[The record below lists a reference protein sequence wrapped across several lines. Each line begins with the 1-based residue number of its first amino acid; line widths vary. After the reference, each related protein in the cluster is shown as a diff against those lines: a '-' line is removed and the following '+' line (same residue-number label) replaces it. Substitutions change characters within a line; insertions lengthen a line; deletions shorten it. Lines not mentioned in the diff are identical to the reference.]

1 LDFGEAAM
9 SDLIVDQYVRL
20 LDGLDPGDP
29 WPALVESGFLDLLKG
44 EADGGAGLML
54 EDLFPLALATGRRA
68 GPVSPVIETMVARLG
83 DPDAIDVA
91 DPEAALIAAGQSA
104 EAARALAATV
114 AAGLMAGAMEALEA
128 TTVDYAS
135 TRKQFGREIGKFQAV
150 QHQIAVMAEEV
161 MAARMAAQ
169 AAFTGA
175 PLAVSPLRAAVAKV
189 RTGQAA
195 QLVATI
201 AHAVHGAIG
210 VSQEHSLHHL
220 TRRLHV
226 GRLAHGGE
234 AWWARVLGD
243 WAFSRADDFVGLAR
257 GL

>member
-1 LDFGEAAM
+1 M

-20 LDGLDPGDP
+20 LDGLGPADP
-29 WPALVESGFLDLLKG
+29 WPALVESGFLDLLKD

-68 GPVSPVIETMVARLG
+68 APVSPVIETMVARLAAPE
-83 DPDAIDVA
+83 DIDVT
-91 DPEAALIAAGQSA
+91 DPEGALAAAGVA
-104 EAARALAATV
+104 PETARALAATV
-114 AAGLMAGAMEALEA
+114 AAGLMVGAMEALEA
-128 TTVDYAS
+128 ATIDYAS

-150 QHQIAVMAEEV
+150 QQQIAVMAEEV

-169 AAFTGA
+169 AVFTGA

-189 RTGQAA
+189 RAGQAA

-210 VSQEHSLHHL
+210 VSQEHSLRHL
-220 TRRLHV
+220 TARLHA
-226 GRLAHGGE
+226 GRKAHGGE
-234 AWWARVLGD
+234 AWWARRLGD
-243 WAFSRADDFVGLAR
+243 WAFSRTDDFVGLAR